1 MGKLI
6 SVSHCNGN
14 LISYWVI
21 TENGTVLS
29 RTNVSRVTDIEVQT
43 DENKAR
49 ITALDKA
56 IQEGFNDEDHL
67 IVKGGKVQPKD
78 WSEQPFYRDS
88 NFQKEFSLVLSNDEV
103 SEADKDF
110 YPDIYDDT
118 YLIVEL

>member
-6 SVSHCNGN
+6 SVSHCDGN

-21 TENGTVLS
+21 TANGTVLS

-56 IQEGFNDEDHL
+56 IQERFNDEYHL
-67 IVKGGKVQPKD
+67 IVKGGKG
-78 WSEQPFYRDS
+78 
-88 NFQKEFSLVLSNDEV
+88 
-103 SEADKDF
+103 
-110 YPDIYDDT
+110 
-118 YLIVEL
+118 

>member
-6 SVSHCNGN
+6 SVSHCDGS

-21 TENGTVLS
+21 TANGTVLS

-56 IQEGFNDEDHL
+56 IQERFNDEDHL
-67 IVKGGKVQPKD
+67 IVKGGKGQPKD